1 MSILSVRALV
11 IKTLAMLIVALSA
24 GISVFLAA
32 PSTPAMAQQA
42 CPTGVTY
49 AGDEAPN
56 STLKLQMPF
65 LSGEYW
71 TVGGGGSFY
80 GNNFHC
86 NSYNDHYATDWNR
99 PNDAGAAVLAV
110 ADGQV
115 SASVGAPCPT
125 GGYGCRVT
133 IEHADG
139 YKTTYAHLQDVK
151 PGIVDGS
158 KVKTGM
164 QVGFVGSSGTTAD
177 HLHLAFRRNN
187 SSTYNTS
194 GYCAAGETLMPPQGH
209 KPSPRMTALGPVNLE
224 DGTNYQSINGRVYL
238 PNLRTA
244 SGWQSVTVTV
254 KNNSDQATTVNY
266 YYRDSGGTNACN
278 GSQAV
283 QAYGSVSLN
292 PSCAWFIPAAGYI
305 EADRD
310 VSVTVANRRTS
321 PVVEGTH
328 TGVSAA
334 VVWGPFN
341 LPLVAKRLT
350 TASGLADSDIFVQ
363 NAADT
368 ATTVQVQL
376 VAAPGSG
383 YTNITRSFTL
393 NAYGTLRY
401 SLKVDG
407 SVPTGWVGSAV
418 VSAPASAVVS
428 DFFAWDG
435 QTDFAYNAYPSD
447 NKASSWYIPLFMVRR
462 TGATGDASTPISV
475 QNLTGNNTTISTGQ
489 MVLSCKAAPGWTDF
503 AVSNPSPVSDNA
515 SYSFNPATD
524 LTLFPP
530 SMTGWWGS
538 CKLTVPNDKKVLVL
552 AQIRYPANKNASA
565 YEASRAANSDRQLFF
580 PVIKQRLGDGSATA
594 VTIQNLNSSAVVSAT
609 FYYKGEPALCAG
621 SGDVTVSDS
630 IPPDSN
636 LVHNHRLPNWF
647 LPDGW
652 CGSLRV
658 VSNQP
663 IDGFGQITNI
673 NTYASGDTIQAYSA
687 LSRP

>member
-1 MSILSVRALV
+1 
-11 IKTLAMLIVALSA
+11 MLIVALSA

-139 YKTTYAHLQDVK
+139 YQTTYAHLQDVK

-187 SSTYNTS
+187 SSTCNTS
-194 GYCAAGETLMPPQGH
+194 GYCAAGETLMAPQGH
-209 KPSPRMTALGPVNLE
+209 KPSPMMTALGPVNLE
-224 DGTNYQSINGRVYL
+224 DGTTYQSINGRVYL

-254 KNNSDQATTVNY
+254 KNNSDQVTTVNY
-266 YYRDSGGTNACN
+266 YYRDSGGTYACN
-278 GSQAV
+278 GSQVV
-283 QAYGSVSLN
+283 QAFGSVSLSPN
-292 PSCAWFIPAAGYI
+292 CGWFIPAAGYI

-310 VSVTVANRRTS
+310 VSVTVTNQRTA

-328 TGVSAA
+328 TGVPAA
-334 VVWGPFN
+334 VVWGAFN

-350 TASGLADSDIFVQ
+350 TASGLADSDLFVQ
-363 NAADT
+363 NAANT
-368 ATTVQVQL
+368 AAAVQVHL

-383 YTNITRSFTL
+383 FANITKSFNL

-407 SVPTGWVGSAV
+407 AVPDGGVGSAV
-418 VSAPASAVVS
+418 VSAPAAAVVS

-447 NKASSWYIPLFMVRR
+447 GKASSWYIPLFMVRR
-462 TGATGDASTPISV
+462 SGATGIASTPISV
-475 QNLTGNNTTISTGQ
+475 QNLTGDNTTISAGQ
-489 MVLSCKAAPGWTDF
+489 MVLACKAATGSGLLDF
-503 AVSNPSPVSDNA
+503 TRTNLAAVADNGA
-515 SYSFNPATD
+515 YSFNPVTD
-524 LTLFPP
+524 LTTFPAW
-530 SMTGWWGS
+530 MTDWYSS
-538 CKLTVPNDKKVLVL
+538 CKLTVPNDRMVIVL

-565 YEASRAANSDRQLFF
+565 YAASCTDGSDRHLFF

-594 VTIQNLNSSAVVSAT
+594 VTIQNLNSSAVASVT
-609 FYYKGEPALCAG
+609 FYYKGEPGLCAG
-621 SGDVTVSDS
+621 SGDVTITDS

-658 VSNQP
+658 ASNQP

-673 NTYASGDTIQAYSA
+673 NTYASGDTIHAYNA
-687 LSRP
+687 LPRP